1 LLIRDIFKTHART
14 FSFEFFPPKNYI
26 STIELGINIGQLMK
40 LSPTFVSV
48 TYGAGGGTQ
57 DLSFDLLNFLQN
69 KIGLTSMAHYTCVNA
84 SRDKVLS
91 DLDILYKK
99 NIENLM
105 LLRGDPPKGDDKFFQ
120 NAKDFRF
127 ASDLVKIAAAQERFS
142 IGVAGFPESH
152 PESPTSEQDIQHL
165 KNKVSEGADFV
176 VTQFFFDNQYYFDY
190 VKKAEANG
198 MKKRIIPGIIP
209 IVNFQQIKKFVQL
222 SDATIPQWITD
233 KLEPHQND
241 PKKTY
246 ELGVEIAIQQCTEL
260 LENGAPGIHF
270 YTLNKSQAT
279 VEIFESLPV
288 NLKSPVILA

>member
-1 LLIRDIFKTHART
+1 
-14 FSFEFFPPKNYI
+14 
-26 STIELGINIGQLMK
+26 
-40 LSPTFVSV
+40 
-48 TYGAGGGTQ
+48 
-57 DLSFDLLNFLQN
+57 
-69 KIGLTSMAHYTCVNA
+69 
-84 SRDKVLS
+84 
-91 DLDILYKK
+91 
-99 NIENLM
+99 M

>member
-1 LLIRDIFKTHART
+1 MLIRDIFKTHART